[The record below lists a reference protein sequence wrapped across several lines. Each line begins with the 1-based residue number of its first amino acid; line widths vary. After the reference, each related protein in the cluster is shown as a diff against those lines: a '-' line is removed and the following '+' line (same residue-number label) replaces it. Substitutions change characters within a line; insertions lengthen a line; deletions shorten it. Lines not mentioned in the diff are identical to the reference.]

1 GVNMIIYPVTL
12 LRSAMGAAERVLDT
26 LKSEGTQEAQVG
38 NMLTRARLYDLVD
51 YEAYNS
57 FDTGVFNFQIPG
69 QTLATPARQTT
80 DKDVS

>member
-1 GVNMIIYPVTL
+1 MEQLAGVGVNMVIYPVTL
-12 LRSAMGAAERVLDT
+12 LRVPWALRSVRWNRSRLTV
-26 LKSEGTQEAQVG
+26 TQEAQVG

-69 QTLATPARQTT
+69 Q
-80 DKDVS
+80 